1 MFSDNLFS
9 NKPATHVMFFFR
21 YYGYIAFFTR
31 VKALRSLINVDHIQ
45 NGSNI
50 MNYAYLILKTSYIS
64 YMFCALNIP
73 DLPNLEYCILDK
85 AVIYIF
91 LWAQYA
97 DIWSRLTNT
106 RYFTLIIHDSCV
118 KFLHYYT
125 LLYTQHSIRNSAK
138 IFNVILINKLI
149 FSIAIF

>member
-1 MFSDNLFS
+1 MY
-9 NKPATHVMFFFR
+9 FFR

-64 YMFCALNIP
+64 YMFCAFFWHKNIP
-73 DLPNLEYCILDK
+73 YLLNLEYCIFDK
-85 AVIYIF
+85 ALIYIF

-106 RYFTLIIHDSCV
+106 RYFTLIIHDLCV
-118 KFLHYYT
+118 NFLRYET
-125 LLYTQHSIRNSAK
+125 LIYTQDSIRNSTK
-138 IFNVILINKLI
+138 IFNIILKNKLI
-149 FSIAIF
+149 FQLRYSKNPQ

>member
-1 MFSDNLFS
+1 
-9 NKPATHVMFFFR
+9 MFFFR

-64 YMFCALNIP
+64 YMF
-73 DLPNLEYCILDK
+73 NLEYCILDK

-106 RYFTLIIHDSCV
+106 RYFTLIIHDLCV
-118 KFLHYYT
+118 NFLRYET
-125 LLYTQHSIRNSAK
+125 LIYTQDSIRNSTK
-138 IFNVILINKLI
+138 IFNIILKNKLI
-149 FSIAIF
+149 FQLRYSKNPQ